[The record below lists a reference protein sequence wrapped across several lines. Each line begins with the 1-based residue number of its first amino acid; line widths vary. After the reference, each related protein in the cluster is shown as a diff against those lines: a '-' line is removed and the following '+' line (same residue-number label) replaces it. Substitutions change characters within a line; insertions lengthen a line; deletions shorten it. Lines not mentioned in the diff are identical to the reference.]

1 VDRRQV
7 IKSGLALPFAG
18 PLAWFPRAAADEPV
32 FIGDMHAHFFLRDGR
47 HKTTPIGE
55 SMASAKATLVAWSI
69 SGDGLW
75 IGEQKGRGF
84 VQTSEPK
91 PGETFGWFRRELE
104 RIKALSAE
112 QNLKIVRNAG
122 DVERALKGEPHVVLA
137 VEGANFIEGDV
148 GRVKVAYDLGLR
160 HLQLVHYT
168 RNTLGDYQTVAPEH
182 GGLTDL
188 GRKVVQECN
197 RLGILIDL
205 AHATSAAVAQAL
217 VLSRVPMVW
226 SHSSVTAGEPHWSM
240 IGWRARQLRLPDAK
254 AIVNKGGVVGLW
266 ALRQD
271 MGSSLERYGD
281 RLVALAEQLGD
292 RHVAFGSDINGLGRN
307 ALVNE
312 FADLRTVVD
321 YWRQRGM
328 SAERL
333 RRMAIGNYARVLRE
347 TIR

>member
-1 VDRRQV
+1 MDRRHV
-7 IKSGLALPFAG
+7 IKSGLALP
-18 PLAWFPRAAADEPV
+18 LAWMTRTVAEEPV

-55 SMASAKATLVAWSI
+55 SMAKAKATLVAWSI
-69 SGDGLW
+69 SGDALW
-75 IGEQKGRGF
+75 IAEQKGKGF
-84 VQTSEPK
+84 VQTSVPK
-91 PGETFGWFRRELE
+91 PGETFGWFQRELR

-112 QNLKIVRNAG
+112 QSLRIVRTAG

-137 VEGANFIEGDV
+137 VEGANFIEGDI
-148 GRVKVAYDLGLR
+148 GRVKVAYDLGIR

-182 GGLTDL
+182 GGLTEL
-188 GRKVVQECN
+188 GKKAVHECN

-205 AHATSAAVAQAL
+205 AHATSPAVAQAL
-217 VLSRVPMVW
+217 ALSRVPMVW

-240 IGWRARQLRLPDAK
+240 IGWKARQLRLRDAK
-254 AIVNKGGVVGLW
+254 AIASKGGVVGLW

-271 MGSSLERYGD
+271 MGSSLEKYGD
-281 RLVALAEQLGD
+281 RMIALAGQLGD

-321 YWRQRGM
+321 YWHKRGM
-328 SAERL
+328 STERL
-333 RRMAIGNYARVLRE
+333 RRMAIGNYARVLGE
-347 TIR
+347 TMR